1 MGLNILVIFDV
12 VNMKRLRGRKTSKSL
27 RFVNI
32 YLTELIENLKKKS
45 SLIRLFWK
53 IGVQNSFCKILASL
67 QTELA
72 SKFII
77 FGSDDHVR

>member
-27 RFVNI
+27 SFVNI
-32 YLTELIENLKKKS
+32 YFSLNLKKKS

-53 IGVQNSFCKILASL
+53 IGVQNSFCKTLASL

-77 FGSDDHVR
+77 FWGDDHVR